1 MANLFSTPAD
11 VVNGA
16 LVRLGR
22 KNRIG
27 SLYDGSRAAKAALD
41 IFGQTRD
48 ELLRTRDW
56 GFAGHTAALDDPLKT
71 APVGGYGATVW
82 SDTYPPLPWIY
93 EYAYPDDCV
102 KVRAL
107 KQTPGLIPAFDPRP
121 RVFSIADDV
130 IEEVSQ
136 RVILTN
142 VYQAICVYTRQVTDP
157 LQWDVLFT
165 EAMCAALARRL
176 APVLANL
183 DAAKLEAQD
192 EAFET
197 NLAGMKQG

>member
-1 MANLFSTPAD
+1 MANLFSDPTD

-27 SLYDGSRAAKAALD
+27 NLYDGSRAAKAALD

-56 GFAGHTAALDDPLKT
+56 GFASHDDTLTLLKT
-71 APVGGYGATVW
+71 APVGGYSSATPW
-82 SDTYPPLPWIY
+82 SATYPPVPWIY
-93 EYAYPDDCV
+93 EYGYPTDCV

-107 KQTPGLIPAFDPRP
+107 KSQPALVPVFDPRP
-121 RVFSIADDV
+121 RVFRIADDTV
-130 IEEVSQ
+130 ATVKR

-142 VYQAICVYTRQVTDP
+142 VYQAICTYTRQVTDP

-165 EAMCAALARRL
+165 EALCAALARRL

-197 NLAGMKQG
+197 GLAASKQG